1 LSASPEAEDRD
12 DARRPA
18 ALAAWLERRLGLR
31 AWLGSRLPAV
41 PASRRAWLA
50 LGTILVFF
58 FALQIATGI
67 LLLFHF
73 SPDPELAFDSV
84 RRIMREVPY
93 GWLVRLVH
101 AHGANLLV
109 AGIFAHL
116 VATAWTG
123 AYKAPRELHWWT
135 GCVLLLLG
143 LGAALTGYIL
153 PWSQLSYWATTIVT
167 STLGYLPV
175 VGDDL
180 VAFVRGGER
189 VGSATFR
196 RAFAA
201 HVALLPFAMLGLVAL
216 HVALAR
222 RTGLAPR
229 PRRGSATPALASEE
243 AAPARRAAPLEAAA
257 AVAGAFAVL
266 VAFVVFA
273 PNAFFPPESFA
284 PANPLETPPGVKPE
298 WYFLWLYELP
308 RLFSEEVALAL
319 QGLAVAALFA
329 LPLLD
334 PGPRRHPRDRPFVA
348 AAIVA
353 GAAAWLALTVLGHRE

>member
-1 LSASPEAEDRD
+1 
-12 DARRPA
+12 
-18 ALAAWLERRLGLR
+18 
-31 AWLGSRLPAV
+31 V
-41 PASRRAWLA
+41 PASRRAWRS
-50 LGTILVFF
+50 LGAILVFF

-73 SPDPELAFDSV
+73 VPDPEHAFESV
-84 RRIMREVPY
+84 RRIMRDVPF

-116 VATAWTG
+116 AATAWSG
-123 AYKAPRELHWWT
+123 AYQAPRELHWWT
-135 GCVLLLLG
+135 GCGLLLLG

-167 STLGYLPV
+167 STLGYVPL
-175 VGDDL
+175 VGGDL

-189 VGSATFR
+189 VGDATFR

-201 HVALLPFAMLGLVAL
+201 HVALLPLAMLGLVAL
-216 HVALAR
+216 HAALAR

-229 PRRGSATPALASEE
+229 PRRGGATPALASGEP
-243 AAPARRAAPLEAAA
+243 PARTAPLETAAV
-257 AVAGAFAVL
+257 VAGAFALL
-266 VAFVVFA
+266 VGFVVFA

-308 RLFSEEVALAL
+308 RLFSEEIALVV
-319 QGLAVAALFA
+319 QGLAVLALFA
-329 LPLLD
+329 LPLVD
-334 PGPRRHPRDRPFVA
+334 RGPRRHFRDRPLVA

-353 GAAAWLALTVLGHRE
+353 AAAAWLALTVLGHRE

>member
-1 LSASPEAEDRD
+1 LSASPEADRGG
-12 DARRPA
+12 ARRPA
-18 ALAAWLERRLGLR
+18 PAAWLERRLALR

-41 PASRRAWLA
+41 PASRRAWRS
-50 LGTILVFF
+50 LGVVLVFL

-73 SPDPELAFDSV
+73 VPDPEHAFESV
-84 RRIMREVPY
+84 RRIMREVPF

-101 AHGANLLV
+101 AHGANLFV
-109 AGIFAHL
+109 AGLFAHMA
-116 VATAWTG
+116 ATAWSG
-123 AYKAPRELHWWT
+123 AYQAPRELHWWT

-167 STLGYLPV
+167 STLGYVPL
-175 VGDDL
+175 VGSDL

-189 VGSATFR
+189 VGDATFR

-201 HVALLPFAMLGLVAL
+201 HVALLPLAMLGLVAL
-216 HVALAR
+216 HAALAR

-229 PRRGSATPALASEE
+229 PRRGGATPALASEE
-243 AAPARRAAPLEAAA
+243 GPARTAPLETAAV
-257 AVAGAFAVL
+257 VAGAFALL
-266 VAFVVFA
+266 VACVVFA
-273 PNAFFPPESFA
+273 PNAFFPPESFT

-308 RLFSEEVALAL
+308 RLFSEEVALVV
-319 QGLAVAALFA
+319 QGLAVLALFA
-329 LPLLD
+329 LPLVD
-334 PGPRRHPRDRPFVA
+334 RGPRRHPRDRPLVA

-353 GAAAWLALTVLGHRE
+353 AAAAWLALTVLGHRE

>member
-12 DARRPA
+12 GERRAA
-18 ALAAWLERRLGLR
+18 ALAAWVDARLGLR
-31 AWLGSRLPAV
+31 TWLRSRLPAA
-41 PASRRAWLA
+41 PASRRAWLS

-73 SPDPELAFDSV
+73 APDPEHAFDSV

-109 AGIFAHL
+109 AGLFAHL

-135 GCVLLLLG
+135 GCLLLLLG

-167 STLGYLPV
+167 GTLGYAPL

-229 PRRGSATPALASEE
+229 PRRGSDAVAPEAATPA
-243 AAPARRAAPLEAAA
+243 RRGAPLEAAA
-257 AVAGAFAVL
+257 AIAGAFAVL
-266 VAFVVFA
+266 VGFVVFA
-273 PNAFFPPESFA
+273 PNVFFPPESFA

-298 WYFLWLYELP
+298 WYFIWLYELP
-308 RLFSEEVALAL
+308 RLFSEEVALGL
-319 QGLAVAALFA
+319 QGLAILALFA

-334 PGPRRHPRDRPFVA
+334 RGPRRHPRDRPFVA

-353 GAAAWLALTVLGHRE
+353 GAVAWLVLTVLGYRE